1 MAAATSSGG
10 PGDSGS
16 SSGSGKR
23 AGATGSGQAGSSGK
37 GPAKAGKNAPPPLP
51 EPLRVPV
58 ADSHT
63 HLDMQSGTVR
73 DALAKAAA
81 VGVTTVVQVG
91 CDIAGSRWAAET
103 AAAHESVWAT
113 VALHPN
119 EAPRIVLGDPDGWSR
134 QGAREPGGEAAL
146 DAALD
151 EIDALA
157 GLPQVRG
164 VGETG
169 LDHFRTGP
177 EGMAAQERSFRR
189 HIDMAKRH
197 GKALVIHDREAH
209 ADVLRVLDEEG
220 APSTVVFH
228 CFSGDAEMAKICA
241 GQGYLMSFAGNVT
254 FKNAQPLRDALAVA
268 PLDLLLVETDAPF
281 LTPAPYR
288 GRPNAPYL
296 IPLTLRAMAEV
307 KGVAEDALAEAVAAN
322 TARAFGY

>member
-1 MAAATSSGG
+1 MAKTASTRGG
-10 PGDSGS
+10 SDKANG
-16 SSGSGKR
+16 
-23 AGATGSGQAGSSGK
+23 GQK
-37 GPAKAGKNAPPPLP
+37 EKDAPPPPP

-63 HLDMQSGTVR
+63 HLDMQSGTVEE
-73 DALAKAAA
+73 ALAKAAS

-91 CDIAGSRWAAET
+91 CDLAGSQWAAET

-119 EAPRIVLGDPDGWSR
+119 EAPRIVLGTPPSGGQAPQTPRDGRSR
-134 QGAREPGGEAAL
+134 LGAREPGGDDAL
-146 DAALD
+146 DAAL
-151 EIDALA
+151 ERIAALA
-157 GLPQVRG
+157 ALPQVRG

-169 LDHFRTGP
+169 LDYFRTGP

-189 HIDMAKRH
+189 HIAIAKEH

-209 ADVLRVLDEEG
+209 DDVLRVLAEEG
-220 APSTVVFH
+220 APDTVVFH
-228 CFSGDAEMAKICA
+228 CYSGDAAMAKICA
-241 GQGYLMSFAGNVT
+241 EHGYYMSFAGNVT

-268 PLDLLLVETDAPF
+268 PLDLVLVETDAPF
-281 LTPAPYR
+281 LTPVPYR

-307 KGVAEDALAEAVAAN
+307 KNVPEDTLATAVAAN
-322 TARAFGY
+322 TAHVFGY